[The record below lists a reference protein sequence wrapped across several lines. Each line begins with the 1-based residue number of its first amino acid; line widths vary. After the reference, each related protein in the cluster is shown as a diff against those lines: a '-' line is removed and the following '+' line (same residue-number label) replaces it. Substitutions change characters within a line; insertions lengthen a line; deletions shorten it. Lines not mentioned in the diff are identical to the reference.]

1 MKIDIN
7 ANSLR
12 RLVRLLRHLADE
24 LEEICDVNKAKK
36 NKTFTERLT
45 VVPDEESDA
54 KEVVAYYLKIHPTR
68 TRYANNLKSK
78 HSDYKLIKKR
88 LKQGYKVEELKA
100 AILSNSREEFWVRQG
115 LHGIDHIMKKD
126 SNLEKFIEN
135 SKGKK
140 NAASGYSPGSQDFSG
155 DSKDFGH

>member
-12 RLVRLLRHLADE
+12 RLVRLLRNLADE

-36 NKTFTERLT
+36 SKTFTERMT
-45 VVPDEESDA
+45 VVPDDESDV
-54 KEVVAYYLKIHPTR
+54 KEIVAYYLKIHPTR

-115 LHGIDHIMKKD
+115 LHGIDHIMK
-126 SNLEKFIEN
+126 
-135 SKGKK
+135 
-140 NAASGYSPGSQDFSG
+140 
-155 DSKDFGH
+155 